1 MSEAIL
7 ESLPHRRMEAWKWTD
22 VRGQANDGLSGLSSS
37 LTPKIDVPDG
47 VSITLTSGGATD
59 APMAHV
65 AARFT
70 HEVLTLAVD
79 AGVQISS
86 PVTLSEMPKGHARI
100 AVNIADGASLTLVE
114 HHRGQGGGFANIDM
128 NITLGKEAQL
138 TRVIVQDDPEDMLR
152 IAAGRVTQQ
161 DGSSYNQFTL
171 SFGGALT
178 RLETQLHVEG
188 EGCEALMNGAYLLD
202 GARHTDMTSHM
213 QLTQPDSEIRQ
224 SVKGVV
230 FDKARGVFQ
239 GKFHVERA
247 AQKTDAEMRHD
258 ALLMSDRA
266 EVRAKP
272 ELEIYADDVEC
283 AHGNTVGALDESA
296 LFYMRQRGIPLA
308 RAKSLLI
315 EAFLVGVFDDLSDEE
330 LRGSLTEKVRTWLEA
345 KL

>member
-1 MSEAIL
+1 MPHSDVINQ
-7 ESLPHRRMEAWKWTD
+7 LPHRRNEAWKWTD
-22 VRGQANDGLSGLSSS
+22 LRGSVKEQVGLTDS
-37 LTPKIDVPDG
+37 LTPDINIAKNLPLNVKGSAPHEAVMSTVAAAYNPEVISIDVP
-47 VSITLTSGGATD
+47 
-59 APMAHV
+59 
-65 AARFT
+65 
-70 HEVLTLAVD
+70 
-79 AGVQISS
+79 AGVALAEPINIFEL
-86 PVTLSEMPKGHARI
+86 TKGHARI
-100 AVNIADGASLTLVE
+100 DIHVGAGASAQIVE
-114 HHRGQGGGFANIDM
+114 HHRGRAGSFANVDI
-128 NITLGKEAQL
+128 NIQLGKEA
-138 TRVIVQDDPEDMLR
+138 RVSRIIVQDDPKDTVR
-152 IAAGRVTQQ
+152 VSTAHVTQA
-161 DGSSYNQFTL
+161 DGSDYSQFTL

-178 RLETQLHVEG
+178 RLETRLSVED
-188 EGCEALMNGAYLLD
+188 ENCTATLNGAYLLD
-202 GARHTDMTSHM
+202 GDRHTDMTSHM
-213 QLTQPDSEIRQ
+213 QLTQPHNEIRQ

-239 GKFHVERA
+239 GKFHVERP

-315 EAFLVGVFDDLSDEE
+315 EAFLVGVFDDLDDED
-330 LRGSLTEKVRTWLEA
+330 LRESLSGKVRDWLEA